1 MKSNILMSCHYLT
14 VVFGAQTEVV
24 FCGDFLDVNWK

>member
-14 VVFGAQTEVV
+14 VVFRAQTEMV
-24 FCGDFLDVNWK
+24 FCDDFLDVGWK